1 MTLLF
6 FFFLPVQISGLRE
19 RKRVSGDHPCVV
31 IERTARVKR
40 KGSGRMAKGDRVTVS
55 AHLKNVV
62 KIEKL
67 VVLTEKKKYY
77 F

>member
-1 MTLLF
+1 M
-6 FFFLPVQISGLRE
+6 S
-19 RKRVSGDHPCVV
+19 SDHPCAV

-40 KGSGRMAKGDRVTVS
+40 KGSGRMAKGDRVRVS

-67 VVLTEKKKYY
+67 VVLTEKKNIIFKSYMV
-77 F
+77 FTKQMVLTKKKVVPI

>member
-1 MTLLF
+1 M
-6 FFFLPVQISGLRE
+6 
-19 RKRVSGDHPCVV
+19 SGDHPCVV

-40 KGSGRMAKGDRVTVS
+40 KGSGRMAKGDRVRVS

-67 VVLTEKKKYY
+67 VVLTEKKNIIFKSYMV
-77 F
+77 FTKQMVLTKKKVVPI